1 MGIDKSD
8 IQSVIHYD
16 MPRAIENYVQE
27 IGRAGRDGT
36 LARCHMFLDN
46 EDFYSLRQITL
57 QDLLDSQ
64 SGYRLT
70 NRVICQAKS
79 DLLSLLKPEIV
90 QKKPKS
96 KKRSR
101 ADFEDDCDVPVDKP
115 QIIEQFEKEADLEE
129 FYVGDGQNKSI
140 VLDDIPM
147 LEQKPMYICLD
158 TKEMMNLLDLKKE
171 VILTMLNQLEQ
182 VEGRFFRVESILPAF
197 VTIRF
202 HNKPLEELAQVD
214 KFFSVFAALTGKPH
228 QGVYRASLTKLATAL
243 GVKPYNIPR
252 ILYGIQH
259 NGTDNM
265 TYDTEKESFV
275 LKVLSVPGAS
285 QSMPLANAMLNG
297 TRAIESALIQKLNCM
312 YFVAR
317 QVSMPSIE
325 AMLKQESIKGKDMYL
340 KFSHQLN
347 ELINLYFSIT
357 KEGKFSSFKKQ

>member
-1 MGIDKSD
+1 
-8 IQSVIHYD
+8 

-147 LEQKPMYICLD
+147 LE
-158 TKEMMNLLDLKKE
+158 
-171 VILTMLNQLEQ
+171 
-182 VEGRFFRVESILPAF
+182 
-197 VTIRF
+197 
-202 HNKPLEELAQVD
+202 
-214 KFFSVFAALTGKPH
+214 
-228 QGVYRASLTKLATAL
+228 
-243 GVKPYNIPR
+243 
-252 ILYGIQH
+252 
-259 NGTDNM
+259 
-265 TYDTEKESFV
+265 
-275 LKVLSVPGAS
+275 
-285 QSMPLANAMLNG
+285 
-297 TRAIESALIQKLNCM
+297 
-312 YFVAR
+312 
-317 QVSMPSIE
+317 
-325 AMLKQESIKGKDMYL
+325 
-340 KFSHQLN
+340 
-347 ELINLYFSIT
+347 
-357 KEGKFSSFKKQ
+357 